1 MSTITR
7 LVLAPIVA
15 SGFSAGAAG
24 ATAAPAESDDDIVI
38 QFTTGGGI
46 TGPCCDFWDL
56 PEITVYADGGAVLAN
71 YGEAQLPEITVAT
84 LTNSVVKE
92 LLADAADAGLLDAK
106 PPDTGALCCDLAYT
120 RVVLDDGSRST
131 EFQVTGL
138 GLEQEG
144 DELTEA
150 QREVRGAVLD
160 LRDRLRMLVLEED
173 TAAEYVPKEL
183 ALLVAPPR
191 DEPVGQP
198 PAWPL
203 DEPLADGLLVGPG
216 NARCVFVTGDDV
228 QVVLDAAGRSE
239 TAVWTSGGEP
249 WTVFVRPLLP
259 AEHRCPEGD
268 EWALERDELGD
279 RRTQWILSGVF
290 DNYEMVVT
298 AHCFCPTEY
307 TTPRHVTVVDGEIDT
322 VEPEP
327 PAGFDMPVTVDDLF
341 ELIERGFDEAD
352 VVDVSYDD
360 EFGFPDSIFI
370 DWNTMTMDEESAY
383 EVTDF
388 RPTA

>member
-15 SGFSAGAAG
+15 SGFCAGAAG
-24 ATAAPAESDDDIVI
+24 AAAAPAESDDDIVI

-46 TGPCCDFWDL
+46 TGRCGRFRHAPRDHRLRRRPGGARRARRGPL
-56 PEITVYADGGAVLAN
+56 PEMTG
-71 YGEAQLPEITVAT
+71 AT
-84 LTNSVVKE
+84 LTNAVVDE
-92 LLADAADAGLLDAK
+92 LLADAADAGPLDAE

-120 RVVLDDGSRST
+120 RLCSTTGPIGGVAGDRTGFEQDGD
-131 EFQVTGL
+131 G
-138 GLEQEG
+138 
-144 DELTEA
+144 LTEA
-150 QREVRGAVLD
+150 QREVRA
-160 LRDRLRMLVLEED
+160 RWSISRPARTLVLED
-173 TAAEYVPKEL
+173 VTTAEYVPEEL
-183 ALLVAPPR
+183 ALRVAPR
-191 DEPVGQP
+191 DEPVGEP

-203 DEPLADGLLVGPG
+203 DEPLADALLVGPG
-216 NARCVFVTGDDV
+216 HVRCVFVTGDDV
-228 QVVLDAAGRSE
+228 EVVLDEAGCSK

-307 TTPRHVTVVDGEIDT
+307 TTPRDVTVVDGEIAT

-327 PAGFDMPVTVDDLF
+327 PAEFDMPVTVDELF

-360 EFGFPDSIFI
+360 ELGFPDSILI
-370 DWNTMTMDEESAY
+370 DWDTMTMDEESAY